1 MTICHYNIFL
11 NNFIGSKYTMEII
24 TGYLGAFIIGLI
36 LGLMG
41 GGGSILTVPLL
52 VYVLGIDPVIA
63 TAYSLF
69 IVGTT
74 SAFGT
79 AQNYI
84 KQNVC
89 IKTGFIIAIPSF
101 ITIYLTRRFILPAIP
116 GHILQTGDFTLSKD
130 TFIMVLFAVIML
142 GAAMSMLSRKINDD
156 VSPKKLNYVYIL
168 PSITAVAIFMGI
180 VGAGGGFLI
189 IPMLVFFGGL
199 PMKKAVGTS
208 LFIIAI
214 NSLTGFAGDI
224 QHTNIEWP
232 FLLSFTMISV
242 FGIFAGSHLQK
253 HVNEYQL
260 KRAFGWFILLM
271 AGFILSK
278 EIIGF

>member
-1 MTICHYNIFL
+1 
-11 NNFIGSKYTMEII
+11 MEII

-52 VYVLGIDPVIA
+52 VYILGIDPVIA

-74 SAFGT
+74 SACGT
-79 AQNYI
+79 AQNYF
-84 KQNVC
+84 KQNVAF
-89 IKTGFIIAIPSF
+89 KTGMIIAIPSF
-101 ITIYLTRRFILPAIP
+101 ITIYLTRRYILPAIP
-116 GHILQTGDFTLSKD
+116 EYIVQTNSFSLNKD

-142 GAAMSMLSRKINDD
+142 AASFSMLSKRISDD
-156 VSPKKLNYVYIL
+156 DSQKKLNYPYII
-168 PSITAVAIFMGI
+168 SGIVGIAVFMGI

-208 LFIIAI
+208 LFIIAV

-224 QHTNIEWP
+224 QTTTIDWT
-232 FLLSFTMISV
+232 FLLSFTVISV
-242 FGIFAGSHLQK
+242 FGIFAGSYLHK
-253 HVNEYQL
+253 FVNEYQL
-260 KRAFGWFILLM
+260 KRGFGWFILLM